1 MNEVIAYTQQM
12 GRARRTWL
20 GKLFHVGVSGQ
31 SYLNLLYLFLTFPL
45 GLCYFILIITGLS
58 MGAGL
63 AAIGIGFLILLLTLL
78 MWLGFAAFE
87 REMAIWWL
95 HIAIPPMSVR
105 APYKQTYWQRFRST
119 MSNPV
124 TWKSLAYLLAKFPLG
139 LFTFIIVL
147 ILIVISAGLILA
159 PVTYLVNTYLYHV
172 TGLQATSYAIS
183 PFGVVTEDG
192 SFRVSSLV
200 KLLASVPFG
209 IVAGV
214 ISLHLC
220 NGMAW
225 LWGHFARLTLGM
237 SDLERRLAEAR
248 AVAAQ
253 ERARAQRS
261 EQSRRELIV
270 NVGHDLRTPIASI
283 RGHVE
288 SLLMATEGEAPA
300 QIDQETLQSYLTIV
314 NRETERLGTLVDDLL
329 VLARADASELR
340 LDIAPTSAGE
350 VVEEVYQALAH
361 IAQRERHVTVIRQ
374 IAPDVLPVWADRQRL
389 GQVLQN
395 LVRNAITYTPAG
407 GIVSISL
414 ARAGEA
420 YIELAVADTGE
431 GIAPEQ
437 LPHVFERFYR
447 TDASRSRASGGFGL
461 GLAIARDLVQ
471 AMGGTITAASTPN
484 EGSRFAVMLRVA
496 PTTE

>member
-1 MNEVIAYTQQM
+1 
-12 GRARRTWL
+12 L
-20 GKLFHVGVSGQ
+20 
-31 SYLNLLYLFLTFPL
+31 
-45 GLCYFILIITGLS
+45 
-58 MGAGL
+58 
-63 AAIGIGFLILLLTLL
+63 
-78 MWLGFAAFE
+78 
-87 REMAIWWL
+87 AIWWL
-95 HIAIPPMSVR
+95 RVAIPPMGVR
-105 APYKQTYWQRFRST
+105 VTYKQTYWQRLRNT
-119 MSNPV
+119 LSNPV
-124 TWKSLAYLLAKFPLG
+124 TWKSLAYLMAKFPLG
-139 LFTFIIVL
+139 IFTFIAVLVL
-147 ILIVISAGLILA
+147 ITLSAGLILA
-159 PVTYLVNTYLYHV
+159 PVAYLLNTYIYHV
-172 TGLQATSYAIS
+172 TGLQAPSYTIS
-183 PFGVVTEDG
+183 PFGIVTIDGTFRAG
-192 SFRVSSLV
+192 SFWKV
-200 KLLASVPFG
+200 LATAPFG
-209 IVAGV
+209 IIGGA

-225 LWGHFARLTLGM
+225 LWGQFSRLMLGM
-237 SDLERRLAEAR
+237 SDVERRLAEAR

-253 ERARAQRS
+253 EHARAQRS

-288 SLLMATEGEAPA
+288 SLLMATEGEANE

-340 LDIAPTSAGE
+340 LDIAPVAAGE

-361 IAQRERHVTVIRQ
+361 IAQRERQVTVIRQ
-374 IAPDVLPVWADRQRL
+374 IAPDVPPVWADRQRL

-414 ARAGEA
+414 ARAGDA
-420 YIELAVADTGE
+420 YVELAVSDTGE

-437 LPHVFERFYR
+437 LPYVFERFYR
-447 TDASRSRASGGFGL
+447 TDASRTRASGGFGL

-471 AMGGTITAASTPN
+471 AMGGTITATSTVN
-484 EGSRFAVMLRVA
+484 EGSRFSVMLHVA
-496 PTTE
+496 PPQSSLD